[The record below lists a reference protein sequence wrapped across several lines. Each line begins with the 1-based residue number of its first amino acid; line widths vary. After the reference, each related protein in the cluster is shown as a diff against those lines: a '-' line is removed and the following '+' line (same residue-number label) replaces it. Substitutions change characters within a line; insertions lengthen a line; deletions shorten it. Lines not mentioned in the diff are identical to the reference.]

1 MRQSD
6 PETAAALEKLE
17 KAHTA
22 LFDSDA
28 GSSGIWASPKPLF
41 RAAGCQRASIATCVG
56 SDTRFSALFPF
67 PFDTTGHE
75 SATEANSRLMDI
87 MVHERRRGSS
97 MSSDQMSSDSAGTSA
112 SGKALSAILD
122 SSGGAHHPQQALFDK
137 GLCTVT
143 PVGFRLPRTYTL
155 RCSVDC
161 LRCLRIS
168 SHFEALLWRLGCPWP
183 VEAILHDLATLV
195 RLI

>member
-1 MRQSD
+1 
-6 PETAAALEKLE
+6 
-17 KAHTA
+17 
-22 LFDSDA
+22 
-28 GSSGIWASPKPLF
+28 
-41 RAAGCQRASIATCVG
+41 
-56 SDTRFSALFPF
+56 
-67 PFDTTGHE
+67 
-75 SATEANSRLMDI
+75 
-87 MVHERRRGSS
+87 

-122 SSGGAHHPQQALFDK
+122 SSGGAHHLQQALFDK

-143 PVGFRLPRTYTL
+143 PVGFRLRRTYTL